1 MKCVI
6 LAGGFG
12 TRLSEET
19 DRIPKP
25 LVEVGGRPILWHIMK
40 HYSHH
45 GISEFII
52 CLGYK
57 GYAIKN
63 YFKDYLLHLS
73 DVTMDL
79 ATGEMEVHQK
89 FAESWRVSLIDT
101 GLESQTGGRL
111 RRVRQYLGDETF
123 CLTYGD
129 GVSDV
134 DIGKSIAFHKAQGK
148 LVTVTAVMPPG
159 RFGMLR
165 IDGDRVEQFAEKADT
180 TGSYINGGFFVV
192 EPKAL
197 DYIPNDD
204 TPWELEPL
212 ERLAADGH
220 LVAYRHT
227 GFWRAMDTLRDKRQ
241 LDALWDSGT
250 PPWKVW

>member
-25 LVEVGGRPILWHIMK
+25 LVEIGGRPILWHIMK

-45 GISEFII
+45 GISEFVI

-57 GYAIKN
+57 GYTIKN

-73 DVTMDL
+73 DVTLDL
-79 ATGEMEVHQK
+79 ATGEMKVHQN

-101 GLESQTGGRL
+101 GLDSQTGGRL
-111 RRVRQYLGDETF
+111 RRVRQYLGNETF

-134 DIGKSIAFHKAQGK
+134 DITESIRFHKEHGK
-148 LVTVTAVMPPG
+148 LVTVTAVTPPG

-165 IDGDRVEQFAEKADT
+165 IEGDIVEQFAEKADN

-192 EPKAL
+192 EPRAL
-197 DYIPNDD
+197 DYIPSDD

-212 ERLAADGH
+212 ERLAAEGH
-220 LVAYRHT
+220 LAAYRHT

>member
-1 MKCVI
+1 MKVVI
-6 LAGGFG
+6 LAGGMG

-45 GISEFII
+45 GISEFMI